1 MRLPAF
7 IFLLLFNL
15 PHVANSWTIRQ
26 PLKDTSYSSS
36 SSFLPCA
43 IPSSAPHLKSE
54 YNSSSND
61 TDRRRSFLRVLL
73 SVPAVVAASSVGVL
87 TEPAE
92 ALVRGS
98 APPPPRK
105 IGSTSER
112 KCVNLEECQELAD
125 RAAQEI
131 VNAERALPP
140 PSVTSRGTR
149 YRELKSSESDVIAKT
164 GDTVS
169 IRYKILKSGKRSY
182 DGISGEATVVF
193 SLGYGLDD
201 RENGKVGDM
210 SFRTTIGDA
219 SLIEAL
225 SDGVSGM
232 AVGSVRRIA
241 ILPEMGWRKTGQACD
256 GGPGGRGTGGEL
268 KTDYVIVP
276 TATMVAEEACFD
288 KGRMPFPVDY
298 AQQRRMA
305 QRFDQSLIA
314 EVELVSI
321 DAKN

>member
-7 IFLLLFNL
+7 IFLLLFNF
-15 PHVANSWTIRQ
+15 PHVANSWT
-26 PLKDTSYSSS
+26 
-36 SSFLPCA
+36 

-73 SVPAVVAASSVGVL
+73 SVPTVVAASSVGVL
-87 TEPAE
+87 QPAE

-149 YRELKSSESDVIAKT
+149 YRELISSESDVIAKT

-201 RENGKVGDM
+201 RENGKAGAM

-256 GGPGGRGTGGEL
+256 GGPGGRGSGGEL

-321 DAKN
+321 DAIAKN